1 MGWKAAPFTL
11 LILFSGAATAYF
23 LRRPAP
29 LGPAIFAH
37 ARPAGAGYYAR
48 LQITECMF
56 VCCLNTSP
64 ERGYSL

>member
-23 LRRPAP
+23 CACPPRWGRPLCA
-29 LGPAIFAH
+29 
-37 ARPAGAGYYAR
+37 
-48 LQITECMF
+48 LQITECI
-56 VCCLNTSP
+56 SP